1 MKKHHNSLT
10 VFSLAMM
17 TVAMVMSLR
26 GLPMMAKEGLS
37 MFFFLLFSSVLFLI
51 PVALVAAEL
60 ASAWPETGGVYLWV
74 KEAFGPRWGFVAI
87 WLQWVQNTVWYP
99 SVLAYAAGCLSYL
112 FLHPELA
119 QNNYFI
125 LGVVLIVYWSATF
138 ISFRGLNI
146 AGKITSLGVIFGT
159 IVPGALII
167 LLGIIWVCLGKPL
180 AFMQD
185 HQSVIPD
192 LSSFSRVAFLAGIVL
207 LFAGMEVGAVHV
219 KELPDPRR
227 QFPKVILLAV
237 IVIISVFTLG
247 AFSIAVVIP
256 ADKISLDAGIM
267 QGFQHMLGQFHAGWL
282 VPVIGLMCAFGAMGG
297 VIAWVGGPSRG
308 LLATAK
314 DGVLPPVLHHINSR
328 GIQTHI
334 LIMQGSI
341 VTIISLIVFLGFDS
355 ISTAFALVSA
365 IAALLYLIMYVLM
378 YAAAIRLRF
387 LYPDIERPYAVPG
400 GITGMLLIAGIGILA
415 VVFAFIVGVAP
426 PAQLHV
432 TNNLSYILVV
442 SFAVMILGVAPLGI
456 YAFRKPSW
464 LPEKPAESKTT
475 SGV

>member
-1 MKKHHNSLT
+1 MKKQHNSLT
-10 VFSLAMM
+10 VFSLSMM

-37 MFFFLLFSSVLFLI
+37 MFFFLIFSSILFLV

-60 ASAWPETGGVYLWV
+60 ATSWPQAGGVYLWV
-74 KEAFGPRWGFVAI
+74 KKAFGDRWGFVAI

-112 FLHPELA
+112 FVRPELA
-119 QNNYFI
+119 QNNYF
-125 LGVVLIVYWSATF
+125 VLAIVLVVYWSATL

-146 AGKITSLGVIFGT
+146 AGKITSLGVILGT

-167 LLGIIWVCLGKPL
+167 LLGVIWVCSGKPL
-180 AFMQD
+180 AFMQE
-185 HQSVIPD
+185 HQPLIPD
-192 LSSFSRVAFLAGIVL
+192 LSSFSSVAFLASIVL

-219 KELPDPRR
+219 KELPDPKR

-237 IVIISVFTLG
+237 LVIITVFTLG

-267 QGFQHMLGQFHAGWL
+267 QGFKHMLDQFHVGWL

-314 DGVLPPVLHHINSR
+314 DGVLPPILHHTNSR

-334 LIMQGSI
+334 LVLQGSI
-341 VTIISLIVFLGFDS
+341 VTIISFVVFLGFDN

-378 YAAAIRLRF
+378 FAAAIRLRF
-387 LYPDIERPYAVPG
+387 IYPDIDRPYAVPG
-400 GITGMLLIAGIGILA
+400 GIAGMLLVAGIGIVA
-415 VVFAFIVGVAP
+415 VVFAFIVGFAP
-426 PAQLHV
+426 PAQLHI
-432 TNNLSYILVV
+432 TNTLSYVLVV
-442 SFAVMILGVAPLGI
+442 SLAVIILGVAPLVI
-456 YAFRKPSW
+456 HAFRKPSW
-464 LPEKPAESKTT
+464 LPETPAESKTT
-475 SGV
+475 SEV